1 MSPPPTFYRS
11 LSETAYMLC
20 DRSQTL
26 GNSWV
31 QKLETKDQAV
41 YAKKLQD
48 GQDTVQA
55 MLMMM
60 QQFQSL
66 QKTVEASTKR
76 MSAVADLEQ
85 QGQQLTN

>member
-1 MSPPPTFYRS
+1 
-11 LSETAYMLC
+11 
-20 DRSQTL
+20 
-26 GNSWV
+26 
-31 QKLETKDQAV
+31 V

-85 QGQQLTN
+85 QVNSQGQQLTN

>member
-1 MSPPPTFYRS
+1 
-11 LSETAYMLC
+11 
-20 DRSQTL
+20 
-26 GNSWV
+26 V

-85 QGQQLTN
+85 QVNSQGQQLTN